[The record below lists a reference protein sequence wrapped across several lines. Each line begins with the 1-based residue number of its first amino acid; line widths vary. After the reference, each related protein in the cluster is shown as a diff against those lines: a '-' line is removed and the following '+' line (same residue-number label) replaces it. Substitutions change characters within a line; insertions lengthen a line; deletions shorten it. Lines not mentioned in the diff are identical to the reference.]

1 MQTLRIGK
9 YCFTLS
15 LLSFVIN
22 DWTINIITVLALQIT
37 RPKKH
42 FSLLTTYWALSV
54 VVGDLNQYMT
64 ILFCFILYRLNR
76 IVAGFFL
83 HDSLSHGISFYI
95 LVYKKESWRKIDP
108 IVPKRVILFYKALAQ
123 SNIFYLVKSIKILNS
138 HDKEMTIWWLCF
150 PFIHISGLIRVI
162 LFQKSG
168 KAYRSFSGINFFIY
182 LVYILQ
188 SSW

>member
-1 MQTLRIGK
+1 MDSTADMQI

-15 LLSFVIN
+15 LSSFVIN
-22 DWTINIITVLALQIT
+22 DWTINTITALALQIT
-37 RPKKH
+37 RPTKY
-42 FSLLTTYWALSV
+42 FSLLTTYLALFV

-64 ILFCFILYRLNR
+64 TLFCSILYLLRR

-83 HDSLSHGISFYI
+83 NDSLSHGISFLYI
-95 LVYKKESWRKIDP
+95 SKRELKKNWPNSSQKGNT
-108 IVPKRVILFYKALAQ
+108 FYKALAK

-138 HDKEMTIWWLCF
+138 HDKEMTMWWFCF

-168 KAYRSFSGINFFIY
+168 KAYRSFSGIIFFY
-182 LVYILQ
+182 LVYLL
-188 SSW
+188 